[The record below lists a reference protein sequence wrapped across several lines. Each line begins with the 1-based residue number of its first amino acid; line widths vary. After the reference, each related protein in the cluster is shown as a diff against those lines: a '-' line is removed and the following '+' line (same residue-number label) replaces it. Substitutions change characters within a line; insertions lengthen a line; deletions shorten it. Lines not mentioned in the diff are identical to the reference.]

1 MLDRFETWAEKAV
14 FLGLHALFLL
24 ALCVTL
30 ASVRTQLG
38 KPAPG
43 FVVWQNLVVP
53 AIGTPSWPGSRAGVP
68 LRTVV
73 TAVDGTPVDS
83 APALRRLV
91 RAVPVGT
98 PLRYTFERGGTRAV
112 VAVPTSVLGWR
123 DVLPVYLPYLV
134 DGAAF
139 MATALI
145 VFLFRPRLAAARAG
159 AALGACFGLMLVL
172 ACDLFSAAWLDDLY
186 FVVESLTPAAVLL
199 FALCFPEPKG
209 FVRARP
215 WLLGLVVVPFVVL
228 AAVQLALYDAD
239 PERHLAVNDWV
250 YAAIACSGIASAVS
264 LMHAVRT
271 SRSVRARQQAT
282 VVMVG
287 MLLAALLPGLGI
299 LAIILL
305 RLDVP
310 MNWLAPF
317 FLVYPLSIAWA
328 IARHDLFEVER
339 WLRLGVGWAATTG
352 VVFALYGALVV
363 AGEHW
368 LGRGERAPAWLVPL
382 YLLAVL
388 AFANPLRA
396 RVQAGVDRLFYRQA
410 YSYRATVEATS
421 RVLASVLDA
430 DRIATT
436 VLETLTDVMAAAWGT
451 LTVLDA
457 PARTYGRPAE
467 RAAAVRA
474 AFPAGDADVA
484 RLAARPRPLRVAAAR
499 APDARLVEL
508 GVALV
513 VPIRFE
519 AEALGV
525 LLVGEKLSAAHYGDE
540 DLDLLQTLANQAA
553 LALTNARAAA
563 TIRRQQADL
572 AEAERLAA
580 VGEIAAAVA
589 HGIRNPLAGIR
600 MSAEVARD
608 EIPADG
614 DRDLRESLG
623 DIIAESDRLEHRI
636 RTILDFSRP
645 LAVRVGRHDLGAW
658 VARFAET
665 MARRAPDGVGVTA
678 AVDPAVGTAPFDPA
692 ALGEVLETIVVN
704 AFEAGAPS
712 VTVRAAPVRDA
723 AGGEAVVVVGDT
735 GPGMDETTQR
745 RVFEL
750 FFTTKRSGTGVG
762 LAMAKRLVARQG
774 ATLALR
780 SAPGKGTTFAVRLGV
795 TAG

>member
-1 MLDRFETWAEKAV
+1 VLDRFETWAEKAV
-14 FLGLHALFLL
+14 FLGLLALFLL
-24 ALCVTL
+24 ALAVTVV
-30 ASVRTQLG
+30 SVRTQIG

-73 TAVDGTPVDS
+73 TAVDGTPVES
-83 APALRRLV
+83 APGLRRLV

-98 PLRYTFERGGTRAV
+98 SLRYTFERNGTRHV
-112 VAVPTSVLGWR
+112 VAVPTAILQWR

-134 DGAAF
+134 DGVAF
-139 MATALI
+139 MATALV

-159 AALGACFGLMLVL
+159 VALGACFGLMLVL
-172 ACDLFSAAWLDDLY
+172 ACDLFSAAWLDNLY
-186 FVVESLTPAAVLL
+186 FVVESLTPATVFV
-199 FALCFPEPKG
+199 FALCFPEPKAT
-209 FVRARP
+209 VRKRP
-215 WLLGLVVVPFVVL
+215 WLLVLVVVPFVLL
-228 AAVQLALYDAD
+228 AAVQLALHDHW
-239 PERHLAVNDWV
+239 PEQHLAVNDWV
-250 YAAIACSGIASAVS
+250 YGAIACSGIASALS
-264 LMHAVRT
+264 LVHAVRT
-271 SRSVRARQQAT
+271 SRSARARQQAI

-287 MLLAALLPGLGI
+287 MLLAALLPGFGI

-352 VVFALYGALVV
+352 VAFALYGALVV
-363 AGEHW
+363 AGERW
-368 LGRGERAPAWLVPL
+368 LGSGDRAPSWLTPL

-388 AFANPLRA
+388 AFATPLRA
-396 RVQAGVDRLFYRQA
+396 RVQAGVDRLFHREA

-436 VLETLTDVMAAAWGT
+436 VLETLTGPMAAAWAT
-451 LTVLDA
+451 LTVLGP
-457 PARTYGRPAE
+457 PARTHARPSE
-467 RAAAVRA
+467 RAAAVHA
-474 AFPAGDADVA
+474 AFPPDDPTMA
-484 RLAARPRPLRVAAAR
+484 RLAGGARPLRVDAVA
-499 APDARLVEL
+499 APDARLVQL

-519 AEALGV
+519 RAALGV
-525 LLVGEKLSAAHYGDE
+525 LLVGEKLSAARYGDD

-553 LALTNARAAA
+553 LALTNARAADI
-563 TIRRQQADL
+563 IRRQQADL
-572 AEAERLAA
+572 AEADRLAA

-600 MSAEVARD
+600 MSAEVARAD
-608 EIPADG
+608 ADG
-614 DRDLRESLG
+614 DVRESLV
-623 DIIAESDRLEHRI
+623 DIIAESDRLEQRI
-636 RTILDFSRP
+636 RTILDVSRP

-658 VARFAET
+658 TAGFAEA
-665 MARRAPDGVGVTA
+665 MARRAPDGVVVTA
-678 AVDPAVGTAPFDPA
+678 DVDPSVGSVPFDPT

-704 AFEAGAPS
+704 AFEAGAPT
-712 VTVRAAPVRDA
+712 VTVRAAPVRDGS
-723 AGGEAVVVVGDT
+723 GGEALVEVVDT
-735 GPGMDETTQR
+735 GPGMDATTQR

-750 FFTTKRSGTGVG
+750 FFTTKRAGTGVG
-762 LAMAKRLVARQG
+762 LAMARRLVARQG
-774 ATLALR
+774 ATIALR
-780 SAPGKGTTFAVRLGV
+780 SAPGEGTAFTLRLGV
-795 TAG
+795 TAV